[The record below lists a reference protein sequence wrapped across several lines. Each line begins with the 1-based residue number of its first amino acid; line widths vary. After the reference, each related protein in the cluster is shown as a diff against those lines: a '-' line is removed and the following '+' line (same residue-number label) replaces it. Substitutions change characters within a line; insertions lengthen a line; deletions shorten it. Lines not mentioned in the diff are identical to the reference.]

1 MRMRHGL
8 AAGLMMAMAGVQAA
22 DAPRWQQVLR
32 EADFAQRWQAVGN
45 APWRWDQGALLAD
58 GGDGFV
64 VSRARH
70 GDFEL
75 RVEVLIEPQTNSGV
89 FIRCADPQDVSPTTC
104 YEVNLWD
111 DRDGAYATGSIV
123 QLAEPATRLRASGQW
138 STLYIRAQG
147 KQLLVR
153 LNDVPAVQLDNAAH
167 AEGHI
172 ALQFRG
178 SGSVRFRRVD
188 LRPL

>member
-1 MRMRHGL
+1 MRMRYGL
-8 AAGLMMAMAGVQAA
+8 AAGLMMSMAVVQAA

-32 EADFAQRWQAVGN
+32 EADFTQRWQAVGN

-64 VSRARH
+64 VSRERYR
-70 GDFEL
+70 DFEL
-75 RVEVLIEPQTNSGV
+75 RVEVMIEPQTNSGV

>member
-1 MRMRHGL
+1 M
-8 AAGLMMAMAGVQAA
+8 
-22 DAPRWQQVLR
+22 
-32 EADFAQRWQAVGN
+32 GN

-64 VSRARH
+64 VSRERYR
-70 GDFEL
+70 DFEL
-75 RVEVLIEPQTNSGV
+75 RVEVMIEPQTNSGV

-123 QLAEPATRLRASGQW
+123 QLAEPATRLGASGQW
-138 STLYIRAQG
+138 STLYIRALG

-167 AEGHI
+167 AEGLI

>member
-1 MRMRHGL
+1 MRMRHWL
-8 AAGLMMAMAGVQAA
+8 AAGLMMSMAGVQAA

-32 EADFAQRWQAVGN
+32 EADFVQRWQAVGN

-64 VSRARH
+64 VSRERYR
-70 GDFEL
+70 DFEL
-75 RVEVLIEPQTNSGV
+75 RVEVMIEPQTNSGV

-153 LNDVPAVQLDNAAH
+153 LNDVTAVQLDNAAH